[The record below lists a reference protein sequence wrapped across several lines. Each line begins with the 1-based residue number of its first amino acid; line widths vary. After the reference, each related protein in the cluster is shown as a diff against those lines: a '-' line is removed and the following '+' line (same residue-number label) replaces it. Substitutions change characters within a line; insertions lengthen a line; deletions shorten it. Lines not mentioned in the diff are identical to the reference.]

1 MPLVQLRDMLREA
14 QKHHYAVPSFNVV
27 TLEMIDA
34 VLRAAER
41 QQSPLII
48 GLAARHI
55 GVVDPWLIAGAVR
68 TGATKATVPVVF
80 HLDHAESVKAI
91 KLGIEIG
98 CTSVMVDGS
107 KLPWRENIVLTKE
120 VTAIAHAR
128 NVSVEAE
135 LGAVGG
141 VEGEVQ
147 GGEALNLYTDP
158 AQARDFEL
166 QTGIDAL
173 AVAVGTVHGLY
184 RSAPNLRFDLLTRIA
199 ATTRAPLV
207 LHGGSGLSAQDFS
220 RLIELGIRKINV
232 FTELALRNA
241 EKLRENL
248 HARPAPVGIAE
259 IIGGLAEDLSVIA
272 SDLMV
277 IFKSAHRARI

>member
-1 MPLVQLRDMLREA
+1 MPLVQLRDVLHNA

-68 TGATKATVPVVF
+68 AGAARATVPVVF
-80 HLDHAESVKAI
+80 HLDHAESAKAI

-98 CTSVMVDGS
+98 CTSVMIDGS
-107 KLPWRENIVLTKE
+107 KLPWQENVALTKE
-120 VTAIAHAR
+120 VTAMAHAHD
-128 NVSVEAE
+128 VSVEAE

-147 GGEALNLYTDP
+147 GGEASNLYTDP
-158 AQARDFEL
+158 AQASDFEQ

-173 AVAVGTVHGLY
+173 AVAIGTVHGLY
-184 RSAPNLRFDLLTRIA
+184 RSAPNLRFDLLAKIA
-199 ATTRAPLV
+199 ASARAPLV
-207 LHGGSGLSAQDFS
+207 LHGGSGLSTQDFS

-241 EKLRENL
+241 EKFRENL
-248 HARPAPVGIAE
+248 HSRPAPVGIAE
-259 IIGGLAEDLSVIA
+259 IVGGVSEDLSVIA

-277 IFKSAHRARI
+277 TFKSAHRARI

>member
-1 MPLVQLRDMLREA
+1 MPLVRLRDVLRDA

-55 GVVDPWLIAGAVR
+55 GVVDPWLIAGAVCA
-68 TGATKATVPVVF
+68 GAAKAMVPVVF

-98 CTSVMVDGS
+98 CTSVMIDGS
-107 KLPWRENIVLTKE
+107 KLPWQENVALTKE
-120 VTAIAHAR
+120 VAAIAHAH

-147 GGEALNLYTDP
+147 GGEALNFYTDP
-158 AQARDFEL
+158 EQARDFEQ
-166 QTGIDAL
+166 QTGTDAL
-173 AVAVGTVHGLY
+173 AVAIGTVHGLY
-184 RSAPNLRFDLLTRIA
+184 RSAPNLRFDLLTQIA
-199 ATTRAPLV
+199 ASTRVPLV
-207 LHGGSGLSAQDFS
+207 LHGGSGISAQDFS
-220 RLIELGIRKINV
+220 RLIGLGIRKINV

-248 HARPAPVGIAE
+248 QLRPAPVGVAE

>member
-1 MPLVQLRDMLREA
+1 MPLVQLRDVLSDA
-14 QKHHYAVPSFNVV
+14 QKRRYAVPSFNVV

-34 VLRAAER
+34 VLRAAEEQR
-41 QQSPLII
+41 SPLII

-55 GVVDPWLIAGAVR
+55 GVVDPWLVAGAVR
-68 TGATKATVPVVF
+68 AGATKATVPVVL
-80 HLDHAESVKAI
+80 HLDHAESVEVI

-98 CTSVMVDGS
+98 CTSVMIDGS
-107 KLPWRENIVLTKE
+107 KLPWHENVALTKE
-120 VTAIAHAR
+120 VTAIARAR

-158 AQARDFEL
+158 MQAREFEQ

-173 AVAVGTVHGLY
+173 AVAIGTVHGLY
-184 RSAPNLRFDLLTRIA
+184 HSAPTLRFDLLTNIA
-199 ATTRAPLV
+199 ASTQTPLV
-207 LHGGSGLSAQDFS
+207 LHGGSGLSVEDFS
-220 RLIELGIRKINV
+220 RLIALGIRKINV
-232 FTELALRNA
+232 FTEVALRNA

-248 HARPAPVGIAE
+248 HLRPAPVGIAE
-259 IIGGLAEDLSVIA
+259 IIGGLAEDLSLIA

-277 IFKSAHRARI
+277 TFKSAHRARI